1 MGAKIKTIT
10 NFFTIT
16 SGLLEARV
24 KSLYLRENIHDFP
37 CFNRANIHYPRLAL
51 FPELYLFQ
59 AVLASMPSHP
69 KSPTCSNDPQKAE
82 QSNPTPIVTMFATAF
97 LVLASVA
104 SFVSAQN
111 TPAWCQNLANPVD
124 DNNPRFQLVAINR
137 TESAEAERLSLIS
150 SGEELYSVA
159 TASSGSND
167 DGFGPFFSLR
177 NGNLFALNDQTG
189 GSVRTNG
196 PGPATNP
203 KLTFFNFGI
212 PEIPQIFCETNGLIA
227 VNNVVDKWAL
237 CRGGR
242 LPGAPN
248 LLMFN
253 PTEEGGAGDTF
264 IFSTCYPID
273 LAVLLV
279 N

>member
-1 MGAKIKTIT
+1 MSIK
-10 NFFTIT
+10 F
-16 SGLLEARV
+16 R
-24 KSLYLRENIHDFP
+24 
-37 CFNRANIHYPRLAL
+37 
-51 FPELYLFQ
+51 
-59 AVLASMPSHP
+59 
-69 KSPTCSNDPQKAE
+69 QKAE
-82 QSNPTPIVTMFATAF
+82 QSNPTPIITMFATAF

-150 SGEELYSVA
+150 SGEDLYSVA
-159 TASSGSND
+159 VGYDYCCLPLLSTNKSFQTASSGSND

-212 PEIPQIFCETNGLIA
+212 PEIPQIFCETVSI
-227 VNNVVDKWAL
+227 
-237 CRGGR
+237 
-242 LPGAPN
+242 
-248 LLMFN
+248 
-253 PTEEGGAGDTF
+253 
-264 IFSTCYPID
+264 
-273 LAVLLV
+273 VL
-279 N
+279 